1 MSLKLS
7 RPYRYTTALER
18 VAGIE
23 PASSAW
29 KAEVIAT
36 IRHPLIPFTNSLKA
50 PPLIEPGSREEDY
63 KIHPCILP
71 CGPRCARSKL
81 LPAPFPHISGVEPAL
96 RAWSII
102 LTTLQYISQR
112 RPAGSALGNMVEGGG
127 FEPPKAEPADLQSA
141 PFDRSGIPPKIKA
154 SILYTPLCH
163 VNKEQGKSGH
173 ETASFAGFMPAI
185 TCQLFFRRFTL
196 SCFLDD
202 LIGNV
207 LRARHVILEFHGELA
222 TTRSHGAQITDVTKH
237 F

>member
-141 PFDRSGIPPKIKA
+141 PFDRSGIPPEPRRVFSTRPYAMSTKNTAIWA
-154 SILYTPLCH
+154 SKPALL
-163 VNKEQGKSGH
+163 
-173 ETASFAGFMPAI
+173 AGFGP
-185 TCQLFFRRFTL
+185 L
-196 SCFLDD
+196 
-202 LIGNV
+202 
-207 LRARHVILEFHGELA
+207 
-222 TTRSHGAQITDVTKH
+222 TT
-237 F
+237 